1 MSDRNLHMLPLG
13 PKEEKILIKQ
23 LRKGAPEAFKLLY
36 HHFTGRVLGLTR
48 QLLRDPAGAEDAAQ
62 ETFIRVFRSI
72 HKFRGDCR
80 LATWIHRIATNVC
93 LTELKRTQ
101 RRSTWETER
110 SFVDDTRELARV
122 ETPRREIALTL
133 TQLLHRLEQRKQVTF
148 YLSHVEGLS
157 ASEIATVLGEKRGT
171 VLKRLQRT
179 RLELLEMWQE
189 AAGQSR
195 GEGQSTRGKS

>member
-23 LRKGAPEAFKLLY
+23 LGKGAPEAFKLLH
-36 HHFTGRVLGLTR
+36 HHFAGRVLGLTR
-48 QLLRDPAGAEDAAQ
+48 QLLRDAAGAEDAAQ

-93 LTELKRTQ
+93 LTELKKTR
-101 RRSTWETER
+101 RRSAWEAER
-110 SFVDDTRELARV
+110 SFADDRRDVARG
-122 ETPRREIALTL
+122 ETPRREIALT
-133 TQLLHRLEQRKQVTF
+133 QQRKQVTF

-195 GEGQSTRGKS
+195 GEGQSERGKS